1 MFQWNFKM
9 ETKTEILVVG
19 TNEPIRATV
28 LRLLNANE
36 SWNATGV
43 AGVDEAIAAC
53 QTHHYTVLLIGAGLT
68 DTEEADLTERALA
81 IDPSIHVIPHYGGGS
96 GLLSSE
102 IYLALA
108 GGTKNQAQ

>member
-1 MFQWNFKM
+1 M

-19 TNEPIRATV
+19 TNAPILATV

-36 SWNATGV
+36 AWNATGV
-43 AGVDEAIAAC
+43 SAVKEVIASC
-53 QTHHYTVLLIGAGLT
+53 QGKPYEVLLIGAGLT
-68 DTEEADLTERALA
+68 DQEEANLKVRVLE
-81 IDPSIHVIPHYGGGS
+81 IYPSIHVIPHYGGGS
-96 GLLSSE
+96 GLLFAE

>member
-1 MFQWNFKM
+1 MFQWNFNM

-43 AGVDEAIAAC
+43 SGVEEAIAAC
-53 QTHHYTVLLIGAGLT
+53 KNNNYAVLLIGAGLT
-68 DTEEADLTERALA
+68 DAEEVSLTAEAKEIHPA
-81 IDPSIHVIPHYGGGS
+81 IHVIPHYGGGS
-96 GLLSSE
+96 GLLSAE
-102 IYLALA
+102 IYLALSK
-108 GGTKNQAQ
+108 GTNS